1 MGRWTSTS
9 MLAVACMACVL
20 AELAQAQDLMAVYA
34 QAQRSDPVIAAAAH
48 ALDAAREKQPQAQ
61 AALLPN
67 VSLNASKGRQQG
79 QESFNDAPFVDRSV
93 SNSNWTLQL
102 TQPLWRPG
110 HWRALAEAEASVR
123 QAEAQ
128 HAGAQ
133 QDLMLRVAQ
142 SYFDVLIAEDAVTV
156 ADAQIRAVQAQ
167 QVAAKRAFEVG
178 TATITDVHEA
188 QSRLDLALAQRVA
201 SKGEV
206 DTRRAELERILG
218 TPAGRLATL
227 DATRPL
233 PAPEPADAQS
243 WISQARL
250 QHPSVLQQAAALEA
264 ASQGLNRQRAEHLP
278 VLDLTASRGTDFS
291 SGTLSSPADIA
302 TRTRATRIGFQLT
315 IPLFSGGAT
324 QSRVREAAALLE
336 RARSELESAQRTAAM
351 QARQSFTGV
360 TTGLAQCEALV
371 SAVASSRSA
380 LRANEVGYRT
390 GTRINI
396 DVLNAQQQLYAAQRD
411 LAKARYETVMHG
423 LRLKAA
429 AGALSQD
436 DLRGVNALLMT
447 PQDPADA
454 PDSPAGPLRPPTSP
468 TP

>member
-1 MGRWTSTS
+1 MWAAALTCLCAGPS
-9 MLAVACMACVL
+9 V
-20 AELAQAQDLMAVYA
+20 AQDLVTVYE
-34 QAQRSDPVIAAAAH
+34 QAQHSDPVIHAARH
-48 ALDAAREKQPQAQ
+48 ALEAAREKWPQAR

-67 VSLNASKGRQQG
+67 VAVTASKGRQQG
-79 QESFNDAPFVDRSV
+79 QGSFNDAPFVDRSV
-93 SNSNWTLQL
+93 NNWTWTLQL
-102 TQPLWRPG
+102 TQPLWRLGP
-110 HWRALAEAEASVR
+110 WRALAEAEASVR

-133 QDLMLRVAQ
+133 QDLMLRVAKA
-142 SYFDVLIAEDAVTV
+142 YFDVLAAEDAVTV

-167 QVAAKRAFEVG
+167 QVAAKRAFDVG
-178 TATITDVHEA
+178 TSTISDVHEA
-188 QSRLDLALAQRVA
+188 QARLDLALAQRVA
-201 SKGEV
+201 ALGDV
-206 DTRRAELERILG
+206 DTRRAELDRMLG

-250 QHPSVLQQAAALEA
+250 QHPSVIQQSAALDA
-264 ASQGLNRQRAEHLP
+264 AEQGLRRQRAEHLP
-278 VLDLTASRGTDFS
+278 ALDLTASRGTEFS

-302 TRTRATRIGFQLT
+302 TRARSTRLGVQLT
-315 IPLFSGGAT
+315 IPLFAGGAT
-324 QSRVREAAALLE
+324 ESRVRESAANRE

-351 QARQSFTGV
+351 QARQAFTGV
-360 TTGLAQCEALV
+360 TTGLSQCEALV

-411 LAKARYETVMHG
+411 LAKARYETLMHG

-429 AGALSQD
+429 AGVLSPE
-436 DLRGVNALLMT
+436 DLHGVNAHLLS
-447 PQDPADA
+447 PQDVSGTTET
-454 PDSPAGPLRPPTSP
+454 PDSQPPSP
-468 TP
+468 PRHVLNTVP